1 MSRYYGYV
9 IITFIDG
16 SEERVG
22 GNRHA
27 VQDGVLIIRTDTSY
41 SGSKDVSYWPLDNV
55 KSYRWEGE

>member
-1 MSRYYGYV
+1 MSRFYGYM

-27 VQDGVLIIRTDTSY
+27 VQDGVLVIRTEGSY
-41 SGSKDVSYWPLDNV
+41 GPSSDVSYWPLANV